1 MTGLDFD
8 RRAVNDVHDAATKQ
22 KKLSKEAT
30 AKEAEAKAA
39 AEAEEQAKLDAKAA
53 EVAARHELPKFL

>member
-1 MTGLDFD
+1 MPFSLGVKDIPE
-8 RRAVNDVHDAATKQ
+8 AV
-22 KKLSKEAT
+22 

-53 EVAARHELPKFL
+53 EVAARHEQA